1 LRIGIEGIWTVMDSE
16 MTNTL
21 EGSLGWFISSG
32 RDLVGRFSDDDF
44 AYARLKYYF

>member
-1 LRIGIEGIWTVMDSE
+1 MDSE